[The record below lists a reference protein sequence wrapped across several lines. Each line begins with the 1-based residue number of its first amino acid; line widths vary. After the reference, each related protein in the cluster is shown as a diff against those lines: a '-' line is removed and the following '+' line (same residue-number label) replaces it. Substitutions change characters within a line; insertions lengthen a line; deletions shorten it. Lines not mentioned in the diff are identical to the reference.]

1 MIKNAILL
9 DKKDNIA
16 TALKDLKKGTKI
28 LLNMGKTKLVEVT
41 LKENILMGH
50 KFAICDINQK
60 DKVYKYRETIGI
72 ASTDIKIGSWVH
84 IHNLESNRGRG
95 DKIKGR
101 RCKNV

>member
-1 MIKNAILL
+1 MKKALLL
-9 DKKDNIA
+9 DKKDNVA
-16 TALKDLKKGTKI
+16 TILKDLKKGTKI
-28 LLNMGKTKLVEVT
+28 LVNMDKTKLVEVT
-41 LKENILMGH
+41 LKEDILMGH

-60 DKVYKYRETIGI
+60 DKVFKYGEAIGR

-84 IHNLESNRGRG
+84 VHNLESNRGRG

>member
-1 MIKNAILL
+1 VKKALLL
-9 DKKDNIA
+9 DKKDNVA

-28 LLNMGKTKLVEVT
+28 LVNMDKTKLVEVT
-41 LKENILMGH
+41 LKENIPMAH

-60 DKVYKYRETIGI
+60 DKVYKYGETIGV

-95 DKIKGR
+95 DEIKGR